1 MHDDV
6 EGRVGEVR
14 MEGDSKGTLMGVPE
28 GTQSQDYP
36 ETHSIN
42 LVALS
47 LAWPGGREEEP
58 EWEQLLGMGASA
70 PVTSGITPFTS
81 KNREST
87 QR

>member
-14 MEGDSKGTLMGVPE
+14 MEGDSKGTLMGVPK

-47 LAWPGGREEEP
+47 LP
-58 EWEQLLGMGASA
+58 
-70 PVTSGITPFTS
+70 
-81 KNREST
+81 
-87 QR
+87 